1 MTRERLQ
8 IVGRVV
14 AGVVLVATLI
24 GVVYAFLY
32 TRRQARP
39 ISSSQR
45 AGKMAPELVSRIL
58 GYRNV
63 RMRNGREGIR
73 ILAAEE
79 LSFSDGH
86 HELVKADVTVL
97 GNPVTGESGPK
108 TTRIQAN
115 HAAFYPSQSLLTFT
129 NQVVVTT
136 SDGLVVTTEILQF
149 EQESQ
154 IASTPVAIQFRQGE
168 LEGSSIGARILAE
181 SRQVELLSAVWIK
194 SQGRQV
200 GPAPPPPAGLSSQGA
215 RLEIR
220 SQRAFYDE
228 PTWQLRFEG
237 QANLV
242 QGDRLARAESMLGRL
257 DPQTRRLTRIELR
270 GGVSLAATL
279 DASATELTAR
289 EVDAELDPEER
300 LTRALARGQV
310 RVAGRPEGHLHQVEA
325 EQLDLRY
332 AVVGD
337 RSLPRTMLAT
347 GAVRLRL
354 EAPERPAPP
363 AASES
368 GSPATSLR
376 TLAASQVELLLREDG
391 ETFQRAIARGEA
403 LLTIT
408 PQVVTPT
415 AERTQ
420 LRAEQMKVE
429 FAPAGNR
436 IRQFQAQGEA
446 LAISDPLAP
455 ESRRS
460 RRTLS
465 AQRLVVDL
473 EEASQQIAE
482 TVAEGAVQLTEAD
495 RTAIAQRAVYTAA
508 NETVLLRGRPRVWDS
523 TVQANAEEIDLR
535 LEAEESSLRGRVR
548 TTYFN
553 RQSAGGALPFRQRHA
568 PITVAADQATI
579 RHRAGVAHYLGNAR
593 AWQEDEF
600 LRADRLEIDRTEKT
614 LLAVGQAQSAYYQ
627 LEREVEPGRRERIPV
642 FASAE
647 RIRYLDAQR
656 RTFYEGSV
664 RLRQGTDSLEA
675 ATAEAQLDADHQ
687 LVEILATDRVVLSQP
702 DRFARGERI
711 LYRAREETAILTG
724 RPAVLEDRSRQ
735 VLTQSEKLTLDM
747 RGATIQASHDG
758 DQRKRVKTSHR
769 IP

>member
-1 MTRERLQ
+1 MTRDRLQ

-14 AGVVLVATLI
+14 AGVVLVATVI
-24 GVVYAFLY
+24 GVVYAFLH

-39 ISSSQR
+39 ISSSR
-45 AGKMAPELVSRIL
+45 REGKMAPELVSRIL

-63 RMRNGREGIR
+63 RMRDGREGIR

-97 GNPVTGESGPK
+97 GNPVTGETGPK

-115 HAAFYPSQSLLTFT
+115 HAAFYPSRSLLTFSD
-129 NQVVVTT
+129 QVVVTT
-136 SDGLVVTTEILQF
+136 SDGLLVTTEILQF
-149 EQESQ
+149 EQETQ

-168 LEGSSIGARILAE
+168 LDGSAIGARILAE
-181 SRQVELLSAVWIK
+181 TRQVELLSAVWIK
-194 SQGRQV
+194 SQGR
-200 GPAPPPPAGLSSQGA
+200 AGEVETARLPSPQRS

-228 PTWQLRFEG
+228 QSWQLRFEG
-237 QANLV
+237 QAELV
-242 QGDRLARAESMLGRL
+242 QGERMARAESLLGRL

-270 GGVSLAATL
+270 GGASLAAAV
-279 DASATELTAR
+279 DGRATELTAR
-289 EVDAELDPEER
+289 EIDADLDPEER

-310 RVAGRPEGHLHQVEA
+310 RATGRPEGHPHQVDA

-332 AVVGD
+332 VVVGD
-337 RSLPRTMLAT
+337 RSLPRTMVAT
-347 GAVRLRL
+347 GAVHLRL
-354 EAPERPAPP
+354 EAPERSATTPGPGN
-363 AASES
+363 
-368 GSPATSLR
+368 GSPGVSLR
-376 TLAASQVELLLREDG
+376 TLAANQVEILLREDG
-391 ETFQRAIARGEA
+391 ETFDRATAQGEA

-420 LRAEQMKVE
+420 LRAQQMKVE
-429 FAPAGNR
+429 FAPTGNR

-446 LAISDPLAP
+446 LAVADPLAP
-455 ESRRS
+455 QSTRS
-460 RRTLS
+460 RRTLA

-473 EEASQQIAE
+473 EEASQQVAE
-482 TVAEGAVQLTEAD
+482 TLAEGAVQLTEDD
-495 RTAIAQRAVYTAA
+495 RTATAQRALYSATR
-508 NETVLLRGRPRVWDS
+508 ETVLLRGRPRVWDS
-523 TVQANAEEIDLR
+523 TVQANAEEIDLH
-535 LEAEESSLRGRVR
+535 LSAEESLLRGRVR

-553 RQSAGGALPFRQRHA
+553 RQSTGGALPFRQRNA

-579 RHRAGVAHYLGNAR
+579 RHRAGVAQYLGNAR

-627 LEREVEPGRRERIPV
+627 LEREVEPGRKERIPV

-647 RIRYLDAQR
+647 RIRYLDQQR

-664 RLRQGTDSLEA
+664 RLRQGVDSLEA
-675 ATAEAQLDADHQ
+675 ATAEALLDADHQ
-687 LVEILATDRVVLSQP
+687 LVEILAADRVVLSQP
-702 DRFARGERI
+702 DRLARGERI

>member
-1 MTRERLQ
+1 MTKDRLQ

-14 AGVVLVATLI
+14 AGIILVATVI
-24 GVVYAFLY
+24 GVVYAFLH

-39 ISSSQR
+39 ISSSR
-45 AGKMAPELVSRIL
+45 REGKMAPELVSRIL

-97 GNPVTGESGPK
+97 GNPVTGETGPK
-108 TTRIQAN
+108 TTRIQSN
-115 HAAFYPSQSLLTFT
+115 HAAFYPSRSLLTFT
-129 NQVVVTT
+129 DQVVVTT

-168 LEGSSIGARILAE
+168 LDGSAIGARILAE

-194 SQGRQV
+194 SQGRARE
-200 GPAPPPPAGLSSQGA
+200 GDAARPPSAQGA

-228 PTWQLRFEG
+228 LSWHLRFEG
-237 QANLV
+237 QAQLV
-242 QGDRLARAESMLGRL
+242 QGERMARAESLLGRL

-270 GGVSLAATL
+270 GGASLSAVL
-279 DASATELTAR
+279 DGSATELTAR
-289 EVDAELDPEER
+289 EIDADLDPEER

-310 RVAGRPEGHLHQVEA
+310 RAAGRPEGHPHQVEA
-325 EQLDLRY
+325 EQLDFRY
-332 AVVGD
+332 VVVGD
-337 RSLPRTMLAT
+337 RSLPRTILAT

-354 EAPERPAPP
+354 EAPERPTTPGN
-363 AASES
+363 ASP
-368 GSPATSLR
+368 GVSLR
-376 TLAASQVELLLREDG
+376 TLAANQVEILLREDG
-391 ETFQRAIARGEA
+391 ETFDRATAQGEA

-420 LRAEQMKVE
+420 LRAQQMTVE
-429 FAPAGNR
+429 FAPTGNR

-446 LAISDPLAP
+446 LAIADPLAP
-455 ESRRS
+455 QSSRS
-460 RRTLS
+460 RRTLA

-473 EEASQQIAE
+473 DEASQQIAE
-482 TVAEGAVQLTEAD
+482 TVAEGAVQLTEDD
-495 RTAIAQRAVYTAA
+495 RTATAQRALYSATR
-508 NETVLLRGRPRVWDS
+508 ETVLLRGRPRVWDS
-523 TVQANAEEIDLR
+523 TVQANAEEIDLH
-535 LEAEESSLRGRVR
+535 LSAEESSLRGRVR

-553 RQSAGGALPFRQRHA
+553 RQASGGALPFRQRNA

-579 RHRAGVAHYLGNAR
+579 RHRPGVAHYLGNAR

-627 LEREVEPGRRERIPV
+627 LEREVEPGRKERIPV

-647 RIRYLDAQR
+647 RIRYLDQQR

-664 RLRQGTDSLEA
+664 RLRQGVDSIEA
-675 ATAEAQLDADHQ
+675 ATAEALLDADHQ
-687 LVEILATDRVVLSQP
+687 LVEILATDRVLLSQP
-702 DRFARGERI
+702 DRLARGERI

>member
-1 MTRERLQ
+1 MTRDRLQ

-14 AGVVLVATLI
+14 AGVVLVATVI
-24 GVVYAFLY
+24 GVVYAFLQ

-39 ISSSQR
+39 ISSSR
-45 AGKMAPELVSRIL
+45 REGKMAPELVSRIL

-97 GNPVTGESGPK
+97 GNPVTGEAGPK

-115 HAAFYPSQSLLTFT
+115 HAAFYPSRSLLTF
-129 NQVVVTT
+129 NDQVVVTT

-168 LEGSSIGARILAE
+168 LDGSAIGARILAE
-181 SRQVELLSAVWIK
+181 TRQVELLSAVWIK
-194 SQGRQV
+194 SQGRV
-200 GPAPPPPAGLSSQGA
+200 GEVDAPRPPAAPGA

-228 PTWQLRFEG
+228 QAWHLRFEG
-237 QANLV
+237 QAELV
-242 QGDRLARAESMLGRL
+242 QGERTARAESLLGRL
-257 DPQTRRLTRIELR
+257 DPQTRRLARIELR
-270 GGVSLAATL
+270 GGASLTAKL
-279 DASATELTAR
+279 DGSATELTAR
-289 EVDAELDPEER
+289 EIDAELDPEER

-310 RVAGRPEGHLHQVEA
+310 RAAGRPEGHPHQVEA

-332 AVVGD
+332 VVVGD
-337 RSLPRTMLAT
+337 RSLPRKMIAT

-354 EAPERPAPP
+354 EAPERPATPGN
-363 AASES
+363 
-368 GSPATSLR
+368 GSPGVSLR
-376 TLAASQVELLLREDG
+376 TLAANQVELLLREDG
-391 ETFQRAIARGEA
+391 ETFDQATARGEA

-408 PQVVTPT
+408 PKVVTPT

-429 FAPAGNR
+429 FAPTRNR

-446 LAISDPLAP
+446 LAIADPLAP
-455 ESRRS
+455 QSPRS
-460 RRTLS
+460 RRTLA

-482 TVAEGAVQLTEAD
+482 TLAEGAVQLTEDD
-495 RTAIAQRAVYTAA
+495 RTATAQRAVYSAA
-508 NETVLLRGRPRVWDS
+508 KETVLLRGR
-523 TVQANAEEIDLR
+523 TVQANAEEIDLH
-535 LEAEESSLRGRVR
+535 LTNEESSLRGRVR

-553 RQSAGGALPFRQRHA
+553 RQSTGGALPFRQRNA

-579 RHRAGVAHYLGNAR
+579 RHQAGVAHYLGNAR

-614 LLAVGQAQSAYYQ
+614 PPAAGQAQSAYYQ
-627 LEREVEPGRRERIPV
+627 LEREVQPGRKERIPV

-647 RIRYLDAQR
+647 RIRYLDQQR

-664 RLRQGTDSLEA
+664 RLRQGGDSLEA
-675 ATAEAQLDADHQ
+675 ATAEALLDADHQ

-702 DRFARGERI
+702 DRLARGERI